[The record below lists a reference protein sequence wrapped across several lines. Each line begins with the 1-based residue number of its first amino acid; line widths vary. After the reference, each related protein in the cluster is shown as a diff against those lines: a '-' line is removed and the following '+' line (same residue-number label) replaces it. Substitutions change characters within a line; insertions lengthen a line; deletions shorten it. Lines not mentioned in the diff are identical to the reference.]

1 MTITD
6 YIKLMKYITLLLL
19 GSISLAYAQ
28 LPIIED
34 HWLRAA
40 PPNANMMAAYG
51 KVINASD
58 NDRHLVGAYSPAF
71 SMTEIHKTIITDG
84 IARMVHQPE
93 LLIKPGDSISF
104 KPGGLHIMLMH
115 PIIKYDL
122 GDLIKI
128 NLIYQQDEKKIIQEV
143 WFPVQK
149 R

>member
-1 MTITD
+1 
-6 YIKLMKYITLLLL
+6 MKYITLLLL
-19 GSISLAYAQ
+19 SSISLAYAQ
-28 LPIIED
+28 FPEIEN
-34 HWLRAA
+34 HWLREA

-51 KVINASD
+51 NINNTTVKD
-58 NDRHLVGAYSPAF
+58 MHLIGAYSPAF

-93 LLIKPGDSISF
+93 IVIKQGEVLSF
-104 KPGGLHIMLMH
+104 APGGLHIMLMH
-115 PIIKYDL
+115 PIIEYSL

-128 NLIYQQDEKKIIQEV
+128 NLIYQHGKKNIMQEV

>member
-1 MTITD
+1 
-6 YIKLMKYITLLLL
+6 MKFITLLLL

-28 LPIIED
+28 LPEIED
-34 HWLRAA
+34 HWLREA

-51 KVINASD
+51 MLTNNTD
-58 NDRHLVGAYSPAF
+58 EDMLLVGAYSPAF

-93 LLIKPGDSISF
+93 IIIKQDEILSF
-104 KPGGLHIMLMH
+104 APGGLHIMLMH
-115 PIIKYDL
+115 PIIEYNL

-128 NLIYQQDEKKIIQEV
+128 NLIYQQDDKKIIQEV